1 MCFTFMIT
9 LIFLLWYNSKEKEWG
24 VVAGLN
30 LNRYDSKNLTIVE
43 CNGKLAFLWHEPE
56 KMEIWCTMTALRR
69 HGDGVVGVQGR
80 VEWSNCLLSDVPPD
94 YKMIHCLG
102 GTD

>member
-9 LIFLLWYNSKEKEWG
+9 LILSYCGITLWRRNGEW
-24 VVAGLN
+24 L
-30 LNRYDSKNLTIVE
+30 
-43 CNGKLAFLWHEPE
+43 
-56 KMEIWCTMTALRR
+56 EIWCTMIALCRR
-69 HGDGVVGVQGR
+69 GVVRVQGR

-102 GTD
+102 MY

>member
-9 LIFLLWYNSKEKEWG
+9 LILSYCGKEKEWG

-30 LNRYDSKNLTIVE
+30 LNGYDSKNLTIVD

-56 KMEIWCTMTALRR
+56 KMEIWCTMIALRR
-69 HGDGVVGVQGR
+69 RGVVGVQGR